1 MKNNHLIPFL
11 LLPFFVVS
19 AAQADIN
26 LIGIGQVSGTYQDM
40 ATKTAA
46 HLENGVAGNLLGGV
60 GSGLA
65 YAGGNTFLA
74 LPDRGPNATAYNIDV
89 DDTTSYIPRFQTFSL
104 SLAPNPRYDS
114 SIIGSLPYI
123 VSPFLT
129 DTTLLSSKSQLAY
142 GVNGAPVINNEDK
155 FYFSGRSDNFDATKP
170 STNPKNARLDPEG
183 IRVSNDGK
191 SVFITDEYGPY
202 VYQFDRSSGK
212 RIKAFT
218 LPAYFAINKLDAQGA
233 EEISGN
239 TIGRIS
245 NKGMEG
251 LAITPNG
258 KTLVGMMEQNLS
270 QDAKNYVRIV
280 TIEIATG
287 VTHEYAYKLTDGS
300 SVSDILAINDH
311 EFLVDERDGSGLGN
325 GDAAVVKKLYKIDLA
340 GATKISTPT
349 IGSSTPL
356 VIKTLFVDVLAKLNA
371 NGIPS
376 THVPAKLEGVAFGP
390 DMVINGVNKHTLFI
404 ANDNDFLPTVDGI
417 DNPNQFFVFSID
429 ESDLNSFSAQKFS
442 HSTHDE
448 DEEDCDFTWR
458 QAVNRCHLL
467 LGNQ

>member
-1 MKNNHLIPFL
+1 MKNNRLIPFL
-11 LLPFFVVS
+11 ALPFFVVS
-19 AAQADIN
+19 TAQADIN

-46 HLENGVAGNLLGGV
+46 HLENGTAGNLLGGV

-74 LPDRGPNATAYNIDV
+74 LPDRGPNATPYNPGIDN
-89 DDTTSYIPRFQTFSL
+89 TTSYIPRFHTFSL
-104 SLAPNPRYDS
+104 ALAQNPSYDS
-114 SIIGSLPYI
+114 SVVGSLPYI

-129 DTTLLSSKSQLAY
+129 DTTLLYSKSNLVY
-142 GVNGAPVINNEDK
+142 GMNGAPVLNNKNK

-191 SVFITDEYGPY
+191 SIFITDEYGPY
-202 VYQFDRSSGK
+202 VYQFNRSSGK
-212 RIKAFT
+212 RIKTFT
-218 LPAYFAINKLDAQGA
+218 LPAYFAINNLAAQEA
-233 EEISGN
+233 PEISGN
-239 TIGRIS
+239 TIGRIT
-245 NKGMEG
+245 NKGMEA

-258 KTLVGMMEQNLS
+258 KTLVGMMQQNLI
-270 QDAKNYVRIV
+270 QDAKKYLRIV
-280 TIEIATG
+280 TIDIATG
-287 VTHEYAYKLTDGS
+287 ATNEYAYKLTDGS
-300 SVSDILAINDH
+300 SVSEILAINDH

-325 GDAAVVKKLYKIDLA
+325 GDAAAVKKLYKIDLA
-340 GATKISTPT
+340 GATKIRTPT

-356 VIKTLFVDVLAKLNA
+356 VSKTLFVDVLAKLNE

-390 DMVINGVNKHTLFI
+390 DIVINGVNKHTLFI
-404 ANDNDFLPTVDGI
+404 ASDNDFLPTVDGI

-429 ESDLNSFSAQKFS
+429 ESDLSSFSSQKIIPS
-442 HSTHDE
+442 RNDE
-448 DEEDCDFTWR
+448 DEENDDDNTW
-458 QAVNRCHLL
+458 
-467 LGNQ
+467 